1 MNKKNGSIK
10 LSAGIFIIILAFLV
24 VGGLWMSTKQEAPSV
39 EPEETKTKDEV
50 WNFLENL
57 KQETGIDFSAIAD
70 VEFDWMVEKDKKM
83 ERVTIQGRG
92 FEADEIPSEQ
102 YSRIES
108 FLKAH
113 GFEADIYNAAAGTI
127 SGLDGYRKDYLVCI
141 VVGGVTGYKEA
152 TGQWTPPETDKQDV
166 EIKCGQGDSS
176 IDPVISKEEAIKRF
190 LAQKYQTKASAIN
203 IDISQETVHY
213 VKCGIQVLDEFAQ
226 GGAGDKGIFLVA
238 KVDENWQIIEEKEK
252 YYFPED
258 KTIATKNNDDFFVI
272 LEANPTT
279 GYQWEV
285 DFDSDYL
292 ELTNR
297 EYVTPSSGLVGAGGD
312 ETFNFLALKSGQTE
326 ITFSYLRSWEKDISP
341 IEEKIYQITIE

>member
-10 LSAGIFIIILAFLV
+10 LTTGIFIIILAFLV
-24 VGGLWMSTKQEAPSV
+24 VGGLWMSSKQEAPPV
-39 EPEETKTKDEV
+39 EETEDEVKDEV
-50 WNFLENL
+50 LNLLENL
-57 KQETGIDFSAIAD
+57 EQETGIDFSAIAD
-70 VEFDWMVEKDKKM
+70 VEFDWMVEKDKEM

-92 FEADEIPSEQ
+92 FEAQGIPTEQ
-102 YSRIES
+102 YAKIES
-108 FLKAH
+108 FLKDN

-141 VVGGVTGYKEA
+141 VIGGVTGYKEA
-152 TGQWTPPETDKQDV
+152 AGQWIPPETDKKDV
-166 EIKCGQGDSS
+166 EVKCGQGDES

-203 IDISQETVHY
+203 IDIKQETAHY
-213 VKCGIQVLDEFAQ
+213 VKCSVQVLDEFAQ
-226 GGAGDKGIFLVA
+226 GGAGDRGIFLVA
-238 KVDENWQIIEEKEK
+238 KVDEHWQIIEEKEK
-252 YYFPED
+252 YNFPED
-258 KTIATKNNDDFFVI
+258 ETIATKNNDNFFVI

-297 EYVTPSSGLVGAGGD
+297 EYVAPSSGLVGAGGD

-326 ITFSYLRSWEKDISP
+326 IIFSYLRSWEEDKPP
-341 IEEKIYQITIE
+341 IEERVYQITIE

>member
-10 LSAGIFIIILAFLV
+10 LSTGIFIIILAFLV

-141 VVGGVTGYKEA
+141 VVGGVTGY
-152 TGQWTPPETDKQDV
+152 TRRP
-166 EIKCGQGDSS
+166 
-176 IDPVISKEEAIKRF
+176 R
-190 LAQKYQTKASAIN
+190 
-203 IDISQETVHY
+203 
-213 VKCGIQVLDEFAQ
+213 
-226 GGAGDKGIFLVA
+226 
-238 KVDENWQIIEEKEK
+238 
-252 YYFPED
+252 
-258 KTIATKNNDDFFVI
+258 
-272 LEANPTT
+272 
-279 GYQWEV
+279 
-285 DFDSDYL
+285 
-292 ELTNR
+292 
-297 EYVTPSSGLVGAGGD
+297 
-312 ETFNFLALKSGQTE
+312 KSGMSH
-326 ITFSYLRSWEKDISP
+326 FKC
-341 IEEKIYQITIE
+341 